1 MTMARHAQMSKTYE
15 HWNTIMDEYDMDID
29 SQDERALNIMRRERS
44 DPTYAPDE
52 PVPVTL
58 KPFDGAPGSSEGVIK
73 YTYMKELTTVSEVIE
88 DVSEHI
94 GVKVYEIS
102 LVRAGLKM
110 SQKQWTLSD
119 YGVKADY
126 VVYYKV
132 EHVTVF

>member
-1 MTMARHAQMSKTYE
+1 MSKTYE
-15 HWNTIMDEYDMDID
+15 HWNTIMDECDMDID
-29 SQDERALNIMRRERS
+29 SQEERALNIMRRERS

-58 KPFDGAPGSSEGVIK
+58 KPFDGAPGCSKGVIK
-73 YTYMKELTTVSEVIE
+73 YTYMKELSTVSEVIE
-88 DVSEHI
+88 DISEEI
-94 GVKVYEIS
+94 GVEVYEIS

-132 EHVTVF
+132 EPMHVE